1 MAGMLSQF
9 SDVQLAEVYRRTTLE
24 VICSAGAETAA
35 APTSTLS
42 VQRLFR
48 SPYLL
53 VEAATD
59 FNRRHAA
66 ACVEKRKTIPTAEC
80 GDPWDS
86 ASERRLEAEVLATM
100 QSITRLAVDRWG
112 VPARHATIFADI
124 AACELR
130 QWIREEYEIG
140 RDTHCLAIAS
150 LHGTSTA
157 AGHTPGTQAANL
169 PPSTQ
174 SSRVVPQTNEKQSRG
189 PTAAE
194 ILHRWYSDPRKKP
207 QLLAAGSAE
216 GVGNL
221 IGKSKSAVIG
231 AGPIWDDKIKPAL
244 AGQRAYARIERSN
257 DRHHH

>member
-9 SDVQLAEVYRRTTLE
+9 SDVQLADVYRYTTLQI
-24 VICSAGAETAA
+24 ICAAEAETAA
-35 APTSTLS
+35 APASTLR

-53 VEAATD
+53 IDAVTD

-66 ACVEKRKTIPTAEC
+66 ACVEKRRTIPTVEC

-86 ASERRLEAEVLATM
+86 VGERRLEAEVLAAM
-100 QSITRLAVDRWG
+100 RSITRLVVERWNAIPREAAILG
-112 VPARHATIFADI
+112 DI
-124 AACELR
+124 ASCELR

-150 LHGTSTA
+150 LHGMPTA
-157 AGHTPGTQAANL
+157 TGHTPGKQAADL
-169 PPSTQ
+169 SCSTPSST
-174 SSRVVPQTNEKQSRG
+174 SVPRTNEKQSRG

-194 ILHRWYSDPRKKP
+194 ILHRWFSDPRKKP

-216 GVGNL
+216 KIGIL
-221 IGKSKSAVIG
+221 IGKCKSQVIG

-244 AGQRAYARIERSN
+244 AGQRAYARMERST